1 MRDQS
6 DVYCVGRLERR
17 ANSRLTDP
25 RRQDAQ
31 QGNSVFLKNVSDVTT
46 Q

>member
-17 ANSRLTDP
+17 VNSRLKDP
-25 RRQDAQ
+25 RRRGAE
-31 QGNSVFLKNVSDVTT
+31 QGNIVLLKNMSDVKT